1 MFLKKKEKDPNWDNR
16 KEWKWNLDGPQN
28 RPALNLT
35 SKNYI
40 GGLDPHITIQDPSRH
55 ARIIPSIH
63 GQTIKDKVNL
73 EHERR
78 RQRFLSEAQRNNKT
92 GLRKVIKGLGD
103 KLFGKW

>member
-16 KEWKWNLDGPQN
+16 KEWEWSIMGPQK

-40 GGLDPHITIQDPSRH
+40 GGIDSHITIEDPSRQ
-55 ARIIPSIH
+55 ANIVQILDDREIEQNRRTIIAFSDEVRKNNNI
-63 GQTIKDKVNL
+63 
-73 EHERR
+73 
-78 RQRFLSEAQRNNKT
+78 RF
-92 GLRKVIKGLGD
+92 RKALKGLGD